1 MSGFKGIPDRL
12 MIKAVQ
18 RRVRFYLVHG
28 MAIGWF
34 LELRD
39 VAQDAILVLVLP
51 RLSFGAV
58 DIHMIFMC
66 NNRQPLNG

>member
-51 RLSFGAV
+51 R
-58 DIHMIFMC
+58 
-66 NNRQPLNG
+66 